1 MKLIKYPNI
10 QIKKLSENLLENSRT
25 DLRLMKDKTTVHTHT
40 YTHTHTFCLDNF
52 LLLSLYF
59 VTFI

>member
-40 YTHTHTFCLDNF
+40 YTHTYI
-52 LLLSLYF
+52 LSR
-59 VTFI
+59 